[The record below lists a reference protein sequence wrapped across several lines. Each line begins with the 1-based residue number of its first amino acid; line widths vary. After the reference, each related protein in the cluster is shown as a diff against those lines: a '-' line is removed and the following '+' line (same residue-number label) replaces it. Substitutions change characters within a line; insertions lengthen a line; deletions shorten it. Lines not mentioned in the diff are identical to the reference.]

1 MKKIISAIFAL
12 LLAAALP
19 LTAGAENDAPVFFD
33 EDDSE
38 AVEASVFREEETPA
52 AAPSDLKITAPSA
65 ILLEKETGTIIY
77 EKNADEK
84 LEPASVTKVMTILL
98 TVEAIEAGKITL
110 DDMLTTSAYAASMG
124 GSQIFLEEG
133 EKMSVRDLLKS
144 VVVSSANDAA
154 VVLAEAISG
163 SESVF
168 VGKMNERAARLG
180 MTNTT
185 FTNCTGLLD
194 DRSHVTTARD
204 VGMMSRELIKH
215 DMIKQFTKI
224 WMDTVRGGA
233 FGLNNTN
240 KLIYYYP
247 GATGL
252 KTGFTSRSRYCL
264 AATAERDGVEYIAVV
279 MHADTS
285 ADRFESAKTL
295 LSFAF
300 ANYTLI
306 SAYPDKALL
315 PVRVNL
321 GKTPYVQPV
330 IRGNDKLLVTKETAP
345 TVTKEVQV
353 AEKVPAPVKAGDEL
367 GTLVVKS
374 GGEVLGEYPIVAGD
388 SVGKLTWGDIF
399 VMFLKMMFAGGL

>member
-38 AVEASVFREEETPA
+38 AVEASVFREEETPV